1 MQNIRTK
8 KKPTTEKC
16 QKPASSVS
24 CFFHFFFCCRL
35 LVFLI
40 TGHTSLFPSGK
51 PVLLVR
57 KINGQLGS
65 VVIASVD
72 RLSVLLPT
80 VRLPHLPP
88 PAAWFIGM
96 SYEAVPISWHFTFDF
111 EAFEAR
117 ACYQWTKSWSVIPH
131 NGYWQ
136 LLEIIPMD
144 SNRWKNVSSILRAY
158 TSNKYKSWV
167 YIFVWNTHKL
177 KEIKRVLKTKFF

>member
-24 CFFHFFFCCRL
+24 CFFYFIFFCRL

-80 VRLPHLPP
+80 VRLPHQPP

-167 YIFVWNTHKL
+167 YICVKYA
-177 KEIKRVLKTKFF
+177 